1 MGRTGGMGRTGRMGK
16 TGVITRTTACVIA
29 AWLSSHPA
37 YPAQPARAAS
47 QAASG
52 SQPAKPKRLFPPLS
66 LGVLEGPDRV
76 QWNKP
81 DLIMD
86 ALKIADGSIVAD
98 LGAGGGWLTVR
109 LAQRVGPR
117 GLVYAED
124 IQSEMIEAIKRRVQ
138 RENLA
143 NVQTVLGT
151 TKDSRLPRGLDAVV
165 ILGSYNEME
174 DPVALLKNAA
184 ASLKP
189 QGRIGVV
196 EYNPGGGGP
205 GPDPDQR
212 VSPDTVIKDARSA
225 NLQVISQ
232 DRIPPFMYMIIL
244 GKGPSGRPTR

>member
-1 MGRTGGMGRTGRMGK
+1 VK
-16 TGVITRTTACVIA
+16 TRTTACVIA
-29 AWLSSHPA
+29 AWLSSLPAHPA
-37 YPAQPARAAS
+37 YLAHPMQAATQS
-47 QAASG
+47 QA
-52 SQPAKPKRLFPPLS
+52 AKPKRLFPPLS

-86 ALKIADGSIVAD
+86 ALNIADGSVVAD
-98 LGAGGGWLTVR
+98 LGAGGGWFTVR

-124 IQSEMIEAIKRRVQ
+124 IQPEMIEVIKRRVQ
-138 RENLA
+138 RENIT
-143 NVQTVLGT
+143 NVQTLLGT
-151 TKDSRLPRGLDAVV
+151 TKDSRLPRGIDAVV
-165 ILGSYNEME
+165 IMGAYNEME
-174 DPVALLKNAA
+174 DPVALLKDAA

-212 VSPDTVIKDARSA
+212 VSPETVIKGARA
-225 NLQVISQ
+225 AKLQVISQ

>member
-1 MGRTGGMGRTGRMGK
+1 MRTALPFF
-16 TGVITRTTACVIA
+16 VALL
-29 AWLSSHPA
+29 LSAHPA
-37 YPAQPARAAS
+37 SPALPARPALFAAAMS
-47 QAASG
+47 QAA
-52 SQPAKPKRLFPPLS
+52 KPKTRLFPPLS

-86 ALKIADGSIVAD
+86 ALNIADGSIVAD

-109 LAQRVGPR
+109 LAQRVGPK

-124 IQSEMIEAIKRRVQ
+124 IQRQMIEAIKRRVQ
-138 RENLA
+138 RENLT
-143 NVQTVLGT
+143 NVRTVLGT
-151 TKDSRLPRGLDAVV
+151 TKDSRLPHGLDAVV
-165 ILGSYNEME
+165 IMGAYNEME
-174 DPVALLKNAA
+174 DPVALLKDAA

-196 EYNPGGGGP
+196 EYTAGAGGP

-212 VSPDTVIKDARSA
+212 VSPETVIKGASAA

-232 DRIPPFMYMIIL
+232 DPIPPFMYMIIL
-244 GKGPSGRPTR
+244 GKGPAVRPSR